1 LTFFPYPNYRANDPK
16 KVRTMAVA
24 SAADLTL
31 LRLSAG
37 RIAEVTDRLISGRV
51 FSYRIAPR
59 SDPDAA
65 WTFRPR
71 GWMSFIGEG
80 VALLEQSD
88 SRFMCRTDIM
98 KFYESIRIDTLEEML
113 YTRNCDRVAVE
124 RIVSAL
130 RFWREL
136 HGKDGLP
143 IGPEG
148 CAVLGSFFLE
158 PLDRSIISTG
168 VAHRRYGDD
177 FLIFTEN
184 RRFSEALVDLFDDEL
199 RKLTLS
205 RSEEKTIYFDDPEDA
220 KANLKDGEID
230 YLNEGF
236 TYSPGLKLSAVRRAF
251 DRLISDSDAI
261 KQSRFRWILRFLMNK
276 GDDYGCSRLSER
288 QDLMN
293 IDPKLTSEY
302 LKTAGSDE
310 RVLENCMGRLSQ
322 TPENHLEAL
331 ALHELRTM
339 SNVRTGA
346 AEAKE
351 FKRIASG
358 QTRPWPTRSS
368 AWKALARSD
377 GTKPRYLMEAARE
390 EEEPNVRRAIVASL
404 KRFSSDGPVKSF
416 LELAAKD
423 FPESRYAVDWL
434 KAAA

>member
-1 LTFFPYPNYRANDPK
+1 
-16 KVRTMAVA
+16 MAVA

-31 LRLSAG
+31 LRSSAG
-37 RIAEVTDRLISGRV
+37 RIAEVTDKLISGRV
-51 FSYRIAPR
+51 FSYRIVPR

-71 GWMSFIGEG
+71 GWMSFVGEG
-80 VALLEQSD
+80 VTLLEQAD
-88 SRFMCRTDIM
+88 SQFMCRTDVT
-98 KFYESIRIDTLEEML
+98 KFYESIRIETLEQML
-113 YTRNCDRVAVE
+113 YARNCDRVSVK

-136 HGKDGLP
+136 HGRDGLP

-148 CAVLGSFFLE
+148 CAVLGNFFLE
-158 PLDRSIISTG
+158 PVDRSIISTG
-168 VAHRRYGDD
+168 IAHRRYGDD
-177 FLIFTEN
+177 FLIFTPN

-199 RKLTLS
+199 SGLNLS

-220 KANLKDGEID
+220 TANLKDGEID
-230 YLNEGF
+230 YLDGGF
-236 TYSPGLKLSAVRRAF
+236 AYSPGLKRSAVRRAF
-251 DRLISDSDAI
+251 DRLVSDSDAI

-276 GDDYGCSRLSER
+276 GDEYGCSRLSER

-310 RVLENCMGRLSQ
+310 RVVENCMRRLSQ
-322 TPENHLEAL
+322 TPESHLEAL

-339 SNVRTGA
+339 SKVRTGT
-346 AEAKE
+346 AEANE
-351 FKRIASG
+351 FKRIASDR
-358 QTRPWPTRSS
+358 TRPWPTRCS

-377 GTKPRYLMEAARE
+377 ETKPRYLMEAARE
-390 EEEPNVRRAIVASL
+390 EKEPNVRRAIVASL
-404 KRFSSDGPVKSF
+404 KRFSGDGRVKTF
-416 LELAAKD
+416 LQLAAKE